1 MLETLDLHRK
11 LGKAEYKREM
21 TRLGEEL
28 ALLQRAA
35 FENGLPV
42 LVLFEGWEGA
52 GKGDSISRLVDHM
65 DPRGFIVHTTR
76 RPTEDEALRPMLW
89 RFWHRV
95 PGKGEITI
103 FDRSWYWDVTQRRLG
118 DTLDSIGW
126 DRAIDDIKDFERQL
140 ADAGVV
146 LLKFWL
152 HISRG
157 EQRRRLKSWARDPY
171 QRWRVEAAKTVG
183 GHKYK
188 DVLRAVEESLALT
201 HTHVAP
207 WILVEAENES
217 FRRVKVLSETAVG
230 IRRALETRGI
240 DPPRAEPA
248 RRRKPKH
255 VVHHPDPLKRP
266 PPIPAGSPL
275 ARVDLG
281 KRLARPKYERE
292 LDAAQDELRELGFAC
307 YARRL
312 PVVVLFEGW
321 DASGKGGAI
330 KRLTAKLD
338 PRGYRVIPIAA
349 PKGSEATHHYLWRFW
364 EHVPKA
370 GHIAIFDRSWYG
382 RVLVERVEGFCK
394 EHEWHRAYQEINEF
408 EQALADAGT
417 VIVKF
422 WLHIG
427 LDEQLRRFR
436 RREAIA
442 SKNYKIGAEDWRNRA
457 KWPRYVE
464 AVSDM
469 VRQTST
475 GYAPWT
481 LVEAD
486 DKLWARVKVI
496 RTVTTALGAALK
508 GKRKG

>member
-1 MLETLDLHRK
+1 MLETLDLDRK
-11 LGKAEYKREM
+11 LGKSAYKREM
-21 TRLGEEL
+21 APLGDEL

-42 LVLFEGWEGA
+42 LIVLEGWEGA
-52 GKGDSISRLVDHM
+52 GKGDSISRLVDTM

-89 RFWHRV
+89 RFWHRL
-95 PGKGEITI
+95 PGQGSITI

-118 DTLDSIGW
+118 GTLDAIGW
-126 DRAIDDIKDFERQL
+126 ERAIDDIKDFERQL
-140 ADAGVV
+140 ADGGVL

-152 HISRG
+152 HVSRG

-171 QRWRVEAAKTVG
+171 QRWRVEAAKAEG
-183 GHKYK
+183 NHKYK

-207 WILVEAENES
+207 WILVEAENDA
-217 FRRVKVLSETAVG
+217 FRRVKVLSETATG

-240 DPPRAEPA
+240 DAPRAGA
-248 RRRKPKH
+248 TPKRASKK
-255 VVHHPDPLKRP
+255 VVPHPDPLRRP

-275 ARVDLG
+275 ARVDLSR
-281 KRLARPKYERE
+281 KLARPKYERE

-307 YARRL
+307 YAHRL
-312 PVVVLFEGW
+312 PVVIVFEGW

-330 KRLTAKLD
+330 KRLTARLD

-349 PKGSEATHHYLWRFW
+349 PRGAEATHHYLWRFW
-364 EHVPKA
+364 EQVPKA

-394 EHEWHRAYQEINEF
+394 ESDWRRAYQEINEF
-408 EQALADAGT
+408 EQALADSGA

-442 SKNYKIGAEDWRNRA
+442 PKRYKIGAEDWRNRA

-464 AVSDM
+464 AVSEM
-469 VRQTST
+469 IRQTST

-481 LVEAD
+481 LVEAN
-486 DKLWARVKVI
+486 DKLFARVKVI
-496 RTVTTALGAALK
+496 RTVTTALAAALK
-508 GKRKG
+508 DRRRP